1 MPFKDPN
8 SEAAKASNKRRQA
21 KYNATE
27 KSKERFKRYRERH
40 PELRRENW
48 YKGQYG
54 VTLEAFEAQIEAQN
68 NLCPIGN
75 HPFGKRGRNDD
86 SPCQDHDH
94 ETGTNRAILCK
105 NHNSMLGL
113 ARDSVEDLESGILY
127 LKSFEK

>member
-48 YKGQYG
+48 YKGEHG
-54 VTLEAFEAQIEAQN
+54 ITLEAFESQIAKQN

-75 HPFGKRGRNDD
+75 HPFGKRGRDDD
-86 SPCQDHDH
+86 SPCQDHNH
-94 ETGTNRAILCK
+94 ETDENRGIICR
-105 NHNSMLGL
+105 NHNLGIGYFS
-113 ARDSVEDLESGILY
+113 DSVEELESAISY
-127 LKSFEK
+127 LKLYKK